1 MGSEVAQATARP
13 RIPAWIAARVL
24 QVFVAL
30 SACSIVAPGAGDA
43 IARSGDVPDYKA
55 ALATSQAAIGEPVGD
70 FVLTDSSRRQ
80 LTLASLRGK
89 PLLVQFVY
97 TGCFQACPVTTQFL
111 SEAVRSARQALG
123 EGAFRVATIGFNQPF
138 DDPAA
143 MADFERRYRLGI
155 SDWLYLSPAPTE
167 IARLTA
173 NFGFVYKATPKGFDH
188 IAQVSIV
195 DAEGRIYRQVYG
207 ERFDLPMLIG
217 PLKEL
222 ISGQAA
228 RQMTVDDIWTR
239 VKLYCTV
246 YDPQTGSYRVDYSL
260 FFELFAGITVLGTLA
275 WVIVRE
281 SRRTG
286 G

>member
-1 MGSEVAQATARP
+1 MRSERF
-13 RIPAWIAARVL
+13 IAAAAGM
-24 QVFVAL
+24 FVAL
-30 SACSIVAPGAGDA
+30 AAGNA
-43 IARSGDVPDYKA
+43 IARSGEIPDYKA
-55 ALATSQAAIGEPVGD
+55 ALATSQAAIGKPVGD
-70 FVLTDSSRRQ
+70 FVLTDSSRRKVA
-80 LTLASLRGK
+80 LTSLRGK
-89 PLLVQFVY
+89 PLIVQFIY

-111 SEAVRSARQALG
+111 SEAVRSARKALG
-123 EGAFRVATIGFNQPF
+123 EDAFRVATIGFNQPF

-143 MADFERRYRLGI
+143 MADFARRYRLDI
-155 SDWLYLSPAPTE
+155 SDWLYLSPAPSE
-167 IARLTA
+167 VAHLTK
-173 NFGFVYKATPKGFDH
+173 NFGFVYEATPKGFDH

-207 ERFDLPMLIG
+207 ERFDMPMLIG

-222 ISGQAA
+222 LNGQAA
-228 RQMTVDDIWTR
+228 QQMTLDDIWTR

-246 YDPQTGSYRVDYSL
+246 YDPQTGNYRIDYSL
-260 FFELFAGITVLGTLA
+260 FFELFAGITVLGALG